1 MRLLLLVLHIQ
12 RRPHWPTR
20 EGVLLLLLS
29 NEQINSIRRML
40 PMVASSGSEGVISL
54 NEVASPATTT
64 QYSLPQH
71 WNSGRGRPHRVNQ
84 LFSLAATPAVA
95 PSEKPYMHT
104 YTHTHTHTQ
113 THTTHAFEVDPA
125 GS

>member
-54 NEVASPATTT
+54 NEVASPATTS

-71 WNSGRGRPHRVNQ
+71 WNSGRVRPHREKQQNNQ
-84 LFSLAATPAVA
+84 TTTPTNT
-95 PSEKPYMHT
+95 PSEKPYMH
-104 YTHTHTHTQ
+104 
-113 THTTHAFEVDPA
+113 
-125 GS
+125 